1 MNNINTLGQCL
12 SGIQQTILTLSI
24 RQLEMAQEIKALKR
38 MIMPIPADGTKQKP
52 EDVNKQKI
60 FFDMLMKE
68 IQLLKQ
74 EFDNYRQ
81 MNEDG
86 EIEGEGGEDENKN
99 SALESIFSERNKTPA
114 PHAPPTPLPTSAPV
128 AAPAPAIENDIEII
142 PKKKKAPPKKKVL
155 DV

>member
-38 MIMPIPADGTKQKP
+38 MVMPIPADGTKQKP

-99 SALESIFSERNKTPA
+99 SALESIFSERNKPPA
-114 PHAPPTPLPTSAPV
+114 PPTPTPLPTSAPLV
-128 AAPAPAIENDIEII
+128 APAIENDIEII